1 MKSYSIHEGKW
12 KNISIFFVSQ
22 LELQKAQKPRNFPF
36 DTLLPRI
43 LALDF
48 IFHLQTISQ
57 VGVLFLQMAQH
68 AASPEGQRTVSRICT
83 VLLFTQMDMIYD
95 LSPRYKKQYISGE
108 FLYNLAFHLP
118 RGVGCKHF
126 YLQRNVS
133 M

>member
-1 MKSYSIHEGKW
+1 MNSYSIREGKW

-22 LELQKAQKPRNFPF
+22 LEFQKAQKPRNFPS

-68 AASPEGQRTVSRICT
+68 AASQEG
-83 VLLFTQMDMIYD
+83 
-95 LSPRYKKQYISGE
+95 
-108 FLYNLAFHLP
+108 
-118 RGVGCKHF
+118 
-126 YLQRNVS
+126 
-133 M
+133 